1 MLSHTSIFI
10 LMVVLA
16 AIRTPFGWMLLA
28 TIGRCLDG
36 CFGIELR
43 EQKSRYG
50 GMNILYGYTDCIRGP
65 RTVVHKDKRQYI
77 DSMHTDTVGT

>member
-1 MLSHTSIFI
+1 MDGGFGNNFLTVW
-10 LMVVLA
+10 MVVLT
-16 AIRTPFGWMLLA
+16 AIWTALDGYFWQRF
-28 TIGRCLDG
+28 GRCLDG
-36 CFGIELR
+36 CFDIELR

-50 GMNILYGYTDCIRGP
+50 GMNILYGYIRGP